1 MEQISAKRQLA
12 LETAGL
18 AWTTDKTSKITLD
31 SDLAKAFADII
42 EKITSEPYL
51 GNATTNELINEIR
64 TRIEMDGMLEY
75 RTVDSEHK
83 RNNAT
88 VIK

>member
-12 LETAGL
+12 LETAAL

-31 SDLAKAFADII
+31 SDLANAFADII
-42 EKITSEPYL
+42 EKITSKPYL

-75 RTVDSEHK
+75 KTVNS
-83 RNNAT
+83 
-88 VIK
+88 